1 MALADSDSDNEYSE
15 AELNALTKAQLL
27 DLANELGVEGV
38 SMSML
43 KADMI
48 SAILNR

>member
-1 MALADSDSDNEYSE
+1 MLSLDDTSE
-15 AELNALTKAQLL
+15 VVYTESQLNAMTKAELLV
-27 DLANELGVEGV
+27 LANKLGIEGLTEKT
-38 SMSML
+38 L

>member
-1 MALADSDSDNEYSE
+1 MALADSDSDENYSE
-15 AELNALTKAQLL
+15 AELTKLTKAQLL
-27 DLANELGVEGV
+27 DLANELGIEGV
-38 SMSML
+38 SLSML